1 MESQSISLGD
11 LFSVELFVG
20 SITFVLGTVLFFLLL
35 LLNLRL
41 NLKTTLLY
49 CCLQLILVVSLST
62 IFFIFWRFNFDIMI
76 GFLYLPG
83 AGEESV
89 VDCDGVFVSV
99 GRQPATALAVGQL
112 ELDGG
117 GYIVA
122 GETTETS
129 IPGVYAVGDVRTKP
143 LRQVVT
149 AVADGA
155 VAVHMAEKYIAEN
168 R

>member
-41 NLKTTLLY
+41 NRKTTLLY

-83 AGEESV
+83 VLSE
-89 VDCDGVFVSV
+89 VFIM
-99 GRQPATALAVGQL
+99 LL
-112 ELDGG
+112 FYFILK
-117 GYIVA
+117 I
-122 GETTETS
+122 
-129 IPGVYAVGDVRTKP
+129 KN
-143 LRQVVT
+143 
-149 AVADGA
+149 
-155 VAVHMAEKYIAEN
+155 K
-168 R
+168 

>member
-49 CCLQLILVVSLST
+49 FCLQLILVVSLST

-83 AGEESV
+83 VLSE
-89 VDCDGVFVSV
+89 VFIM
-99 GRQPATALAVGQL
+99 LL
-112 ELDGG
+112 FYFILK
-117 GYIVA
+117 I
-122 GETTETS
+122 
-129 IPGVYAVGDVRTKP
+129 KN
-143 LRQVVT
+143 
-149 AVADGA
+149 
-155 VAVHMAEKYIAEN
+155 K
-168 R
+168 

>member
-49 CCLQLILVVSLST
+49 CCLHLILVVSLST

-83 AGEESV
+83 VLSE
-89 VDCDGVFVSV
+89 VFIM
-99 GRQPATALAVGQL
+99 LL
-112 ELDGG
+112 FYFILK
-117 GYIVA
+117 I
-122 GETTETS
+122 
-129 IPGVYAVGDVRTKP
+129 KN
-143 LRQVVT
+143 
-149 AVADGA
+149 
-155 VAVHMAEKYIAEN
+155 K
-168 R
+168 

>member
-49 CCLQLILVVSLST
+49 CSLKLILVVSLST
-62 IFFIFWRFNFDIMI
+62 IFFIFWHFNFDIMI

-83 AGEESV
+83 VLSE
-89 VDCDGVFVSV
+89 VFIM
-99 GRQPATALAVGQL
+99 LL
-112 ELDGG
+112 FYFILK
-117 GYIVA
+117 I
-122 GETTETS
+122 
-129 IPGVYAVGDVRTKP
+129 KN
-143 LRQVVT
+143 
-149 AVADGA
+149 
-155 VAVHMAEKYIAEN
+155 K
-168 R
+168 

>member
-41 NLKTTLLY
+41 NLKMTLLY

-83 AGEESV
+83 VLSE
-89 VDCDGVFVSV
+89 VFIM
-99 GRQPATALAVGQL
+99 LL
-112 ELDGG
+112 FYFILK
-117 GYIVA
+117 I
-122 GETTETS
+122 
-129 IPGVYAVGDVRTKP
+129 KN
-143 LRQVVT
+143 
-149 AVADGA
+149 
-155 VAVHMAEKYIAEN
+155 K
-168 R
+168 

>member
-49 CCLQLILVVSLST
+49 CCLQLILDVSLST

-83 AGEESV
+83 VLSE
-89 VDCDGVFVSV
+89 VFIMLLFYFILKIKNKYLNNIFITILLQRVETSAVSFYRV
-99 GRQPATALAVGQL
+99 PTIIEILAV
-112 ELDGG
+112 
-117 GYIVA
+117 
-122 GETTETS
+122 
-129 IPGVYAVGDVRTKP
+129 
-143 LRQVVT
+143 
-149 AVADGA
+149 
-155 VAVHMAEKYIAEN
+155 
-168 R
+168 

>member
-35 LLNLRL
+35 LLRL

-83 AGEESV
+83 VLSE
-89 VDCDGVFVSV
+89 VFIM
-99 GRQPATALAVGQL
+99 LL
-112 ELDGG
+112 FYFILK
-117 GYIVA
+117 I
-122 GETTETS
+122 
-129 IPGVYAVGDVRTKP
+129 KN
-143 LRQVVT
+143 
-149 AVADGA
+149 
-155 VAVHMAEKYIAEN
+155 K
-168 R
+168 

>member
-83 AGEESV
+83 VLSE
-89 VDCDGVFVSV
+89 VFIMLFFYFFILKTKNKWLNNISIIILLQRV
-99 GRQPATALAVGQL
+99 
-112 ELDGG
+112 
-117 GYIVA
+117 
-122 GETTETS
+122 ETS
-129 IPGVYAVGDVRTKP
+129 AVFLLGIHYNRNTSS
-143 LRQVVT
+143 LTWQV
-149 AVADGA
+149 G
-155 VAVHMAEKYIAEN
+155 
-168 R
+168 

>member
-83 AGEESV
+83 
-89 VDCDGVFVSV
+89 VF
-99 GRQPATALAVGQL
+99 
-112 ELDGG
+112 
-117 GYIVA
+117 
-122 GETTETS
+122 TTNYSS
-129 IPGVYAVGDVRTKP
+129 IFYK
-143 LRQVVT
+143 Q
-149 AVADGA
+149 
-155 VAVHMAEKYIAEN
+155 
-168 R
+168 

>member
-20 SITFVLGTVLFFLLL
+20 SITFVLGTVLLL

-83 AGEESV
+83 VLSE
-89 VDCDGVFVSV
+89 VFIM
-99 GRQPATALAVGQL
+99 LL
-112 ELDGG
+112 FYFILK
-117 GYIVA
+117 I
-122 GETTETS
+122 
-129 IPGVYAVGDVRTKP
+129 KN
-143 LRQVVT
+143 
-149 AVADGA
+149 
-155 VAVHMAEKYIAEN
+155 K
-168 R
+168 

>member
-41 NLKTTLLY
+41 NFKTTLLY

-83 AGEESV
+83 VLSE
-89 VDCDGVFVSV
+89 VFIM
-99 GRQPATALAVGQL
+99 LL
-112 ELDGG
+112 FYFILK
-117 GYIVA
+117 I
-122 GETTETS
+122 
-129 IPGVYAVGDVRTKP
+129 KN
-143 LRQVVT
+143 
-149 AVADGA
+149 
-155 VAVHMAEKYIAEN
+155 K
-168 R
+168 

>member
-35 LLNLRL
+35 LLKLRL

-83 AGEESV
+83 VLSE
-89 VDCDGVFVSV
+89 VFIM
-99 GRQPATALAVGQL
+99 LL
-112 ELDGG
+112 FYFILK
-117 GYIVA
+117 I
-122 GETTETS
+122 
-129 IPGVYAVGDVRTKP
+129 KN
-143 LRQVVT
+143 
-149 AVADGA
+149 
-155 VAVHMAEKYIAEN
+155 K
-168 R
+168 

>member
-49 CCLQLILVVSLST
+49 CCTQLILVVSLST

-83 AGEESV
+83 VLSE
-89 VDCDGVFVSV
+89 VFIM
-99 GRQPATALAVGQL
+99 LL
-112 ELDGG
+112 FYFILK
-117 GYIVA
+117 I
-122 GETTETS
+122 
-129 IPGVYAVGDVRTKP
+129 KN
-143 LRQVVT
+143 
-149 AVADGA
+149 
-155 VAVHMAEKYIAEN
+155 K
-168 R
+168 

>member
-20 SITFVLGTVLFFLLL
+20 SITFVLGTVVFLLL
-35 LLNLRL
+35 LLKLRL

-83 AGEESV
+83 VLSE
-89 VDCDGVFVSV
+89 VFIMLFFYFFILKTKNKWLNNISIIILLQRV
-99 GRQPATALAVGQL
+99 
-112 ELDGG
+112 
-117 GYIVA
+117 
-122 GETTETS
+122 ETS
-129 IPGVYAVGDVRTKP
+129 AVFLLGIHYNRNTSS
-143 LRQVVT
+143 LTWQV
-149 AVADGA
+149 G
-155 VAVHMAEKYIAEN
+155 
-168 R
+168 

>member
-83 AGEESV
+83 VLSE
-89 VDCDGVFVSV
+89 VFIMLLFYFILKIKNIFLTILLQRVETSAVSFYRV
-99 GRQPATALAVGQL
+99 PTIIEILAV
-112 ELDGG
+112 
-117 GYIVA
+117 
-122 GETTETS
+122 
-129 IPGVYAVGDVRTKP
+129 
-143 LRQVVT
+143 
-149 AVADGA
+149 
-155 VAVHMAEKYIAEN
+155 
-168 R
+168 

>member
-41 NLKTTLLY
+41 NHKTTLLY

-83 AGEESV
+83 VLSE
-89 VDCDGVFVSV
+89 VFIM
-99 GRQPATALAVGQL
+99 LL
-112 ELDGG
+112 FYFILK
-117 GYIVA
+117 I
-122 GETTETS
+122 
-129 IPGVYAVGDVRTKP
+129 KN
-143 LRQVVT
+143 
-149 AVADGA
+149 
-155 VAVHMAEKYIAEN
+155 K
-168 R
+168 

>member
-35 LLNLRL
+35 LLKLRL

-49 CCLQLILVVSLST
+49 CCLQLVLAVSLST

-83 AGEESV
+83 VLSE
-89 VDCDGVFVSV
+89 VFIMLLFYFILK
-99 GRQPATALAVGQL
+99 Q
-112 ELDGG
+112 
-117 GYIVA
+117 
-122 GETTETS
+122 
-129 IPGVYAVGDVRTKP
+129 RT
-143 LRQVVT
+143 
-149 AVADGA
+149 
-155 VAVHMAEKYIAEN
+155 N
-168 R
+168 N

>member
-76 GFLYLPG
+76 HPIRKFPFYSLIGNDAALYL
-83 AGEESV
+83 
-89 VDCDGVFVSV
+89 D
-99 GRQPATALAVGQL
+99 
-112 ELDGG
+112 
-117 GYIVA
+117 
-122 GETTETS
+122 
-129 IPGVYAVGDVRTKP
+129 
-143 LRQVVT
+143 
-149 AVADGA
+149 
-155 VAVHMAEKYIAEN
+155 N
-168 R
+168 

>member
-83 AGEESV
+83 VLSE
-89 VDCDGVFVSV
+89 VFIM
-99 GRQPATALAVGQL
+99 LL
-112 ELDGG
+112 FYFILN
-117 GYIVA
+117 I
-122 GETTETS
+122 
-129 IPGVYAVGDVRTKP
+129 KN
-143 LRQVVT
+143 
-149 AVADGA
+149 
-155 VAVHMAEKYIAEN
+155 K
-168 R
+168 

>member
-41 NLKTTLLY
+41 NLKTTSLY

-83 AGEESV
+83 VLSE
-89 VDCDGVFVSV
+89 VFIM
-99 GRQPATALAVGQL
+99 LL
-112 ELDGG
+112 FYFILK
-117 GYIVA
+117 I
-122 GETTETS
+122 
-129 IPGVYAVGDVRTKP
+129 KN
-143 LRQVVT
+143 
-149 AVADGA
+149 
-155 VAVHMAEKYIAEN
+155 K
-168 R
+168 